1 VNVRWWGRWF
11 VLVSLALAPVRA
23 AAGPVEERLAD
34 ETEELQ
40 RFLEL
45 RMNRANM
52 PGLAFGLVVD
62 GELVW
67 SFTGGVRDLGTG
79 DPVGADTVF
88 RIGSATKTVTAAAIL
103 QLRDAG
109 SIGLDEP
116 VAGQVPELGSVVY
129 PTSDSPPITYRHLL
143 THTSGL
149 PRVGELDYYTRPDQ
163 SVTEAELMAA
173 LDAAALEFSPG
184 TRTRYSNLAFGLAG
198 LAVGRASG
206 QPFREVV
213 AERLLAPLQMD
224 STVWEPEAV
233 PPERLATGYALE
245 EGRRV
250 PVHHWRLGAAEG
262 MGGLYSTLEDMARFV
277 ALQLDAWPPRDDPDD
292 GPVCRASLREGHNI
306 GGHAS
311 PLGQTFG
318 LGWAVVR
325 DEALGHL
332 VFHTGATYQYA
343 CSVFLAPRSG
353 IGVVAL
359 TNIGAPEELDGMAKE
374 ALERLAQAF
383 PGGVAVQDKALVW
396 GLAQFQRLMQEPTD
410 ELIAETFSPVFLTA
424 LPPATVKRVFGSLKP
439 AGLCGEPE
447 LVRLN
452 GPGWGTF
459 HIPCE
464 NDSLELYLVVDSTP
478 PYQVQ
483 GLRITTESD
492 GDQVESTTP

>member
-262 MGGLYSTLEDMARFV
+262 MGGCTRP
-277 ALQLDAWPPRDDPDD
+277 WRTW
-292 GPVCRASLREGHNI
+292 RASSRCSSTRGPRGTI
-306 GGHAS
+306 PTTVRCVGPPCVKGTTSAATPARWGRPS
-311 PLGQTFG
+311 
-318 LGWAVVR
+318 GWAGR
-325 DEALGHL
+325 SS
-332 VFHTGATYQYA
+332 ATR
-343 CSVFLAPRSG
+343 P
-353 IGVVAL
+353 
-359 TNIGAPEELDGMAKE
+359 
-374 ALERLAQAF
+374 
-383 PGGVAVQDKALVW
+383 W
-396 GLAQFQRLMQEPTD
+396 
-410 ELIAETFSPVFLTA
+410 
-424 LPPATVKRVFGSLKP
+424 ATWS
-439 AGLCGEPE
+439 
-447 LVRLN
+447 
-452 GPGWGTF
+452 
-459 HIPCE
+459 
-464 NDSLELYLVVDSTP
+464 STP
-478 PYQVQ
+478 A
-483 GLRITTESD
+483 RRT
-492 GDQVESTTP
+492 STPARCSWPHAAGSAWSR